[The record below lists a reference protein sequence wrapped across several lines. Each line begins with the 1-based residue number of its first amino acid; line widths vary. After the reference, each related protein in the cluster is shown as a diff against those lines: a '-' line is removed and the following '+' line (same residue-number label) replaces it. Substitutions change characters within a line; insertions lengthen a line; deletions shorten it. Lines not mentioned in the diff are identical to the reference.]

1 MFTNVTDTK
10 FLCFVGREIETRVRI
25 YVLFWWLCPS
35 VSFRKILWI
44 WNQLSIQY
52 FKLKLLRIETFCRGD
67 GGGCVFWKWISLLN
81 VEEAADRARNVE
93 IIALDVILAKW
104 VSDRHLVRLFALE
117 IVKYYP
123 STNHNSYMK
132 VINQWEARLSW
143 FTWSHVWMLTLGGYG
158 CVRCDDNIDSAHN
171 TSCVTPGLSLVR
183 CHHHRL
189 LIGWCQR
196 PGP

>member
-1 MFTNVTDTK
+1 MFFSGD
-10 FLCFVGREIETRVRI
+10 CTRVC
-25 YVLFWWLCPS
+25 LFVKFFES
-35 VSFRKILWI
+35 EISSQYNISN
-44 WNQLSIQY
+44 WNYWGLRLSA
-52 FKLKLLRIETFCRGD
+52 RGD
-67 GGGCVFWKWISLLN
+67 WGVCVFWKWISLLN
-81 VEEAADRARNVE
+81 VEEAADRVRNVE
-93 IIALDVILAKW
+93 IIALNVILAKW

-123 STNHNSYMK
+123 STNHNSDMK

-189 LIGWCQR
+189 LIGWCQ
-196 PGP
+196 